1 MKGKE
6 NAVLPSWLTKDSSS
20 SSNSKIGKGRFY
32 YGWVVLAVCL
42 ILITISY
49 GIRFSFGVFFE
60 SLEQDFG
67 WTRALTSGVFSVYM
81 LIGALFAIL
90 GGWVAD
96 RYGAKIVFMVMGF
109 FTLLGLLLTSQA
121 NALWH
126 FFVSYSLLVAIGTG
140 PTYAVATSIATRW
153 FIQRRG
159 LALAIVTSGVG
170 LGSILMAPVAA
181 YLIADYG
188 WRTSY
193 VAIGFIAL
201 IIMIPCSLLL
211 KRTPGEAAL
220 SKDKQPEAVNLDSSE
235 ERSNELRDFSLLQA
249 IRTRNFLLMIFL
261 WVFYAFCL
269 FMVMTHIVRHAIDLG
284 ITSMQAASIIS
295 VSGFANIPSRIL
307 MGIVS
312 DRFGRKRAAL
322 ICALLMAA
330 AMLWLTESSSLW
342 MLYVF
347 AAAFGAAYGGL
358 APPLAS
364 IVGDTFGV
372 RHIGVIF
379 GVLEVGWVFGAAV
392 GPALAGYIFDTTGR
406 YYLAFLSG
414 VLAALIMV
422 VLILFLRV
430 PTAKTRNKLS
440 NN

>member
-1 MKGKE
+1 M
-6 NAVLPSWLTKDSSS
+6 PSWLTKDSSS
-20 SSNSKIGKGRFY
+20 SFKSKIGKGRFY
-32 YGWVVLAVCL
+32 YGWVILAVCL
-42 ILITISY
+42 ILIAISY

-81 LIGALFAIL
+81 LLGSLFAIL
-90 GGWVAD
+90 GGWIAD

-109 FTLLGLLLTSQA
+109 FAVLGLLLTSQA

-126 FFVSYSLLVAIGTG
+126 LFVSYSLLVGIGTG
-140 PTYAVATSIATRW
+140 PAYAVATSIATRW

-181 YLIADYG
+181 HLIANYG

-201 IIMIPCSLLL
+201 IMIPCSLLV
-211 KRTPGEAAL
+211 KRTPGEVTAL
-220 SKDKQPEAVNLDSSE
+220 SEAKKPEAVNLNSSGGQ
-235 ERSNELRDFSLLQA
+235 SNELREFSLLQA
-249 IRTRNFLLMIFL
+249 IRTRNFVLLISL
-261 WVFYAFCL
+261 WFFYAFCL

-358 APPLAS
+358 APPTTS

-379 GVLEVGWVFGAAV
+379 GVLEVGWVCGAAV
-392 GPALAGYIFDTTGR
+392 GPALAGYIFDITGR

-422 VLILFLRV
+422 VLILLLRV

-440 NN
+440 SK